1 MASRACRIIALIRWV
16 KVPGGI
22 MHTLSNW
29 FPLIDQMSPSM
40 QALCSIVGVTTL
52 VCAVVVFIVLRGKKG
67 SKTE

>member
-1 MASRACRIIALIRWV
+1 
-16 KVPGGI
+16 